1 LITKETITSK
11 NFEIMLKKITLFTAC
26 IMLTLTFSGCET
38 LQGVLGT
45 ALNGTTDNLTNDQ
58 VAGGLKDALKQGVT
72 KGVNTLSARDGFFK
86 NMAVKILFPP
96 EAQKVEQKLRALGFN
111 GMVDNAIE
119 KLNRAAEDAAVGAK
133 DIFVDAIVGMTISD
147 AMNILMGEKNA
158 CSNYLKK
165 TTSTALYQ
173 KMNPVIKNSLSKVG
187 ALTAWNEVVTR
198 YNQIPLIEKVNPNLD
213 DHVTKKAIDGVFMM
227 VEKEEGEIRK
237 NPLSRGTELMK
248 KVFAKQDK

>member
-1 LITKETITSK
+1 
-11 NFEIMLKKITLFTAC
+11 MLKKIMLLSASTLMILSFTAC
-26 IMLTLTFSGCET
+26 DT
-38 LQGVLGT
+38 LQNVVNT
-45 ALNGTTDNLTNDQ
+45 AMNTSGSPLTNDQ

-72 KGVNTLSARDGFFK
+72 KGVNTLSVRDGFLK

-96 EAQKVEQKLRALGFN
+96 EAQKVEQRLRALGLN

-133 DIFVDAIVGMTISD
+133 DIFVEAIVGMTISD

-158 CSNYLKK
+158 CTNYLKK
-165 TTSTALYQ
+165 TTSNALYQ
-173 KMNPVIKNSLSKVG
+173 KFNPVIKNSLNKVG
-187 ALTAWNEVVTR
+187 ALTAWNEVVSR

-213 DHVTKKAIDGVFMM
+213 DYVTKKAIDGVFSM
-227 VEKEEGEIRK
+227 VEKEEGEIRN
-237 NPLSRGTELMK
+237 NPISRGTELMK